1 MGRPRKI
8 QRDQAIDRALKV
20 FWEKGYEQ
28 TSIADL
34 SAALE
39 GGPSSIY
46 NAFGNKESLFRL
58 AIERYV
64 AQYTGFL
71 AAAELDL
78 DVEPLVLEVLRGAA
92 RAYTSPNLPPG
103 CAIMQSG
110 GAPGARHSRAAAIT
124 LEVKAAVE
132 QQLERALARA
142 AKTHDLVV
150 VALAG
155 VDGLAVA
162 HAVCVGVAY
171 ARSLSATLGLAAAL
185 GGAVR
190 VAAALDADAE
200 LLVALLRSLAAVRVV
215 ATADARALLAHAAL
229 ALAVVRARPRDAA
242 AAHDHLL
249 IGLRRICR
257 RV

>member
-1 MGRPRKI
+1 MGRPRTI
-8 QRDQAIDRALKV
+8 PRDQAIDRALKV

-142 AKTHDLVV
+142 AKTHDTTLAASSRV
-150 VALAG
+150 VAKYLMTTMRGMSQLAI
-155 VDGLAVA
+155 DGASCRELLAVA
-162 HAVCVGVAY
+162 K
-171 ARSLSATLGLAAAL
+171 
-185 GGAVR
+185 
-190 VAAALDADAE
+190 VAATAC
-200 LLVALLRSLAAVRVV
+200 VAR
-215 ATADARALLAHAAL
+215 
-229 ALAVVRARPRDAA
+229 
-242 AAHDHLL
+242 
-249 IGLRRICR
+249 
-257 RV
+257 